1 MLDALQGA
9 NPGELLDNW
18 TDGRIKLFLMHR
30 LLTFRREKGELFQRG
45 SYEPL
50 SLKGEFADCCVVF
63 ARETERQT
71 IVVLAPRL
79 SSRVG
84 FPPLGQAW
92 RDTAVQMPN
101 GFSEGRDLFTG
112 KTFAAADGKLQLAGA
127 FASLPFAALIAL

>member
-1 MLDALQGA
+1 M
-9 NPGELLDNW
+9 
-18 TDGRIKLFLMHR
+18 
-30 LLTFRREKGELFQRG
+30 
-45 SYEPL
+45 PL
-50 SLKGEFADCCVVF
+50 SLTGEFADCCVAF
-63 ARETERQT
+63 ARETGGQT

-84 FPPLGQAW
+84 FPPIGEAW

-112 KTFAAADGKLQLAGA
+112 ETFAAADGKLPLAGA